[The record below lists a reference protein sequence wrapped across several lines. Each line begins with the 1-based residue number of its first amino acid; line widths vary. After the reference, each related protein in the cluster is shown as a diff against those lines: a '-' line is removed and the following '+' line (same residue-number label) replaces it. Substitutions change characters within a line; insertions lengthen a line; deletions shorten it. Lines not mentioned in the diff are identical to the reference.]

1 MQVSSVSQSTYSF
14 AFSSGSIDA
23 EEKAIMDKLYEYGC
37 IPTGD
42 KQTDRATLRRIEE
55 EKVRQEIGN
64 NPNAN
69 ISPFKYLTI
78 SPSMIEQI
86 KFSKKILKDSSTS
99 NKQTDVKQAEVSG
112 AGILAEYN
120 KFKIKQK

>member
-14 AFSSGSIDA
+14 SFSSSIDS
-23 EEKAIMDKLYEYGC
+23 EEKAIMDKLYQYGC

-42 KQTDRATLRRIEE
+42 KTTDRATLRRIEE

-64 NPNAN
+64 NPNAT
-69 ISPFKYLTI
+69 ISVNKYLTI
-78 SPSMIEQI
+78 SQNFIEQI
-86 KFSKKILKDSSTS
+86 KFSKKMLKDSSVST
-99 NKQTDVKQAEVSG
+99 KQTDVKKTEVSG
-112 AGILAEYN
+112 AGIIAEYN